1 MKTRVI
7 QNEPGEPPNDTPVTG
22 GRAGSLIRRHPVL
35 TFFIL
40 ARALTWVLPGVLSGA
55 RTLPPGGDAGRGG
68 AR

>member
-7 QNEPGEPPNDTPVTG
+7 QNEPGEPPKDTPCTG
-22 GRAGSLIRRHPVL
+22 GGPGSLIRRHPVL
-35 TFFIL
+35 TFSIL
-40 ARALTWVLPGVLSGA
+40 ARALALVLPGVLSGA